1 MITFVA
7 TAFQEKHDAHVFI
20 GSMLCQKNPNWKA
33 IIYANGHNQY
43 ISSLIANIN
52 DDRLM
57 YKFSQDNSG
66 YWGCFNRIKALDIVD
81 TKYVVQTSI
90 QDYYTP
96 NAIDEILK
104 HDEDLIYWNCLHN
117 HYNHELLDTQL
128 KLDYIDWGSFAIKKS
143 LDAKIN
149 NPTNFAS
156 DGLFIEELINEKGE
170 NLSTRKINKIL
181 TIHN

>member
-66 YWGCFNRIKALDIVD
+66 YWGCYNRIKALDIVD

-96 NAIDEILK
+96 NAVNEILK
-104 HDEDLIYWNCLHN
+104 SNASLTYWNAIHN
-117 HYNHELLDTQL
+117 HFDFEVLDTQPVMG
-128 KLDYIDWGSFAIKKS
+128 KIDWGCFSVETELQKNNIKAPTS
-143 LDAKIN
+143 SCADGVFIDELVAKLVPI
-149 NPTNFAS
+149 A
-156 DGLFIEELINEKGE
+156 
-170 NLSTRKINKIL
+170 KINKIL